1 MPGLPRRLKQPMAG
15 GDALAHELLG
25 LLLREVCQG
34 LVRAQVALDDVDHA
48 RIRQQVVDDAL
59 ERDEGAREHG
69 DAAGELDAVPSCHG
83 HERVDETTDVEVGEV
98 GSPVVGD
105 DRVELAQKVRVVDLR
120 GVAHREAQQPVRQ
133 PGRVATG
140 DRHDHIRHAASVARV
155 EPAHDAEVHVDD
167 LSAGDDEVSG
177 VRIGVEKTVVE
188 HLRRVVVHELLADL
202 GAVVALRRELGGVV
216 DGDAV
221 DVVHH
226 DDMPRAQRRVG
237 LRALKVHAAGV
248 VAAELLEVSGLDEKV
263 GLLAEGLPQLV
274 DDALQVEELIR
285 SYEPAEAPGQ
295 RAHDRDVLGH
305 DLLDMGTLDLDGDE
319 LSGDEACLVDLRHG
333 GGAER
338 MVVDGVEN
346 VLYRLVVLGAKG
358 GEHRLAVHRLD
369 VGAQLGELARKALGQ
384 DL

>member
-1 MPGLPRRLKQPMAG
+1 M
-15 GDALAHELLG
+15 E
-25 LLLREVCQG
+25 
-34 LVRAQVALDDVDHA
+34 
-48 RIRQQVVDDAL
+48 
-59 ERDEGAREHG
+59 
-69 DAAGELDAVPSCHG
+69 
-83 HERVDETTDVEVGEV
+83 
-98 GSPVVGD
+98 
-105 DRVELAQKVRVVDLR
+105 
-120 GVAHREAQQPVRQ
+120 EA
-133 PGRVATG
+133 
-140 DRHDHIRHAASVARV
+140 
-155 EPAHDAEVHVDD
+155 
-167 LSAGDDEVSG
+167 
-177 VRIGVEKTVVE
+177 VVE
-188 HLRRVVVHELLADL
+188 HLRGVVVHELLADL

-274 DDALQVEELIR
+274 DYALQVEELIR
-285 SYEPAEAPGQ
+285 PYEPAEAPGQ
-295 RAHDRDVLGH
+295 RAHDRDILGH
-305 DLLDMGTLDLDGDE
+305 DLLDMGALDLDGDE
-319 LSGDEACLVDLRHG
+319 LSGDEARLVDLSHG

-358 GEHRLAVHRLD
+358 LEHRLAVHWLD

-384 DL
+384 DLRAHRKNLARLDEGGAELLEHTAQALRREPVEDVVAPDDLQDLADPAQAARARQVVLRRPLGASAE